1 MRQVVE
7 IEPFFSGYKHT
18 EQIDSSVLLIN
29 LRKYLKSF
37 KSVCNSPRIVTRTVA

>member
-7 IEPFFSGYKHT
+7 IEPFFSGYEHA
-18 EQIDSSVLLIN
+18 EQVESPVPSIN

-37 KSVCNSPRIVTRTVA
+37 KSVCNSPRIVTQTFA